1 MMVLVPRDSWK
12 QRISQD
18 VANRNVDP
26 WPFFII
32 WISGCGERREIGRF
46 AKVDLWKAE
55 LAERFDPEGYKNP
68 WRGAEASGAFQNIGP
83 ERIR

>member
-1 MMVLVPRDSWK
+1 METTDLARRSEPGTLIRGRFSL
-12 QRISQD
+12 
-18 VANRNVDP
+18 
-26 WPFFII
+26 

-46 AKVDLWKAE
+46 AKVDLWKAK
-55 LAERFDPEGYKNP
+55 LAERFDPEGHKNP